1 MNKIELNR
9 EQTDG
14 VVEEIKQYFAE
25 EREETIGDLQARLML
40 NFILEKIGPTIY
52 NQAIS
57 DMHKYMNEK
66 IEDMYEYMR

>member
-14 VVEEIKQYFAE
+14 VVEEIKKYFAE

-57 DMHKYMNEK
+57 DMQKYMNEK